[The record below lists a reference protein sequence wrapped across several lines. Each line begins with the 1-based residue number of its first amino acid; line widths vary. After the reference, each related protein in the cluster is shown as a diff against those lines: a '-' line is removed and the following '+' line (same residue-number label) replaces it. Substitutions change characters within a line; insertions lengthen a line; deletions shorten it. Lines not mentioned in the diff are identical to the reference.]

1 MTYNKTKH
9 LIYVLLTSAVILW
22 IAFNPYTDIKFI
34 ENNPVIFDCINGF
47 FSSIKLGY
55 RFSIY
60 DIYYVFMFTEY
71 FIFGIM
77 ISGALKNCPYE
88 NTRDNILSVISMSVC
103 ALYFITYSNN
113 NWEYLIGFSAICI
126 GSVIYF
132 LVSKFFS
139 YSQKR
144 PRYKTYKYERRR

>member
-9 LIYVLLTSAVILW
+9 LIYVLFSSAIIVW
-22 IAFNPYTDIKFI
+22 IAFNSYTDIKFI
-34 ENNPVIFDCINGF
+34 ESNPVIFDCINGF

-55 RFSIY
+55 KFSIY

-88 NTRDNILSVISMSVC
+88 NTRDNVLSIILMSMY
-103 ALYFITYSNN
+103 ALYFRTDSGNK
-113 NWEYLIGFSAICI
+113 WEYLIGFSAICI

-144 PRYKTYKYERRR
+144 PRYRTYKYERRR

>member
-9 LIYVLLTSAVILW
+9 LIYVLFSSAIIVW
-22 IAFNPYTDIKFI
+22 IAFNSYTDIKFI
-34 ENNPVIFDCINGF
+34 ESNPVIFDCINGF

-55 RFSIY
+55 KFSIY

-88 NTRDNILSVISMSVC
+88 NTRDNVLSIILMSMY
-103 ALYFITYSNN
+103 ALYFRTDSGNK
-113 NWEYLIGFSAICI
+113 WEYLIGFSAICI
-126 GSVIYF
+126 GSLIYF

-139 YSQKR
+139 NFKNSS
-144 PRYKTYKYERRR
+144 RYKTNRYERRR

>member
-9 LIYVLLTSAVILW
+9 LIYVLLASVIIVW

-34 ENNPVIFDCINGF
+34 ESNPVIFDCVNGF

-55 RFSIY
+55 KFNIY

-88 NTRDNILSVISMSVC
+88 KTRDNILSIILMSMY
-103 ALYFITYSNN
+103 ALYFRADSGNK
-113 NWEYLIGFSAICI
+113 WEYLMGFSAICI
-126 GSVIYF
+126 GSVLYF
-132 LVSKFFS
+132 LVIKFFS
-139 YSQKR
+139 ISKNSSR
-144 PRYKTYKYERRR
+144 RRTYRYERRR